1 MYKVLPMYKAYH
13 EYGIAH
19 LIKNIFQTK
28 KNLMKKFRNLKLILR
43 NYEGMVNQKFDTRS
57 RYLRPRSSRL

>member
-28 KNLMKKFRNLKLILR
+28 KNLMKKF
-43 NYEGMVNQKFDTRS
+43 
-57 RYLRPRSSRL
+57 P